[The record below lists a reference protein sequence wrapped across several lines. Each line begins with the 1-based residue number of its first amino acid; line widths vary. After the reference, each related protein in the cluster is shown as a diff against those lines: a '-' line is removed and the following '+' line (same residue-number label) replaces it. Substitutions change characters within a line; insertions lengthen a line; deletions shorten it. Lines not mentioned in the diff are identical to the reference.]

1 MDHYFVMECMLV
13 MECWIDVKQQSLTHF
28 IFNATEE
35 RNGNI
40 KLNTIYL
47 DKIVHVTQGIGKN
60 TQYLL
65 YSWNSI

>member
-40 KLNTIYL
+40 ILFTYIS
-47 DKIVHVTQGIGKN
+47 
-60 TQYLL
+60 L
-65 YSWNSI
+65 YFFNNSFLFIW